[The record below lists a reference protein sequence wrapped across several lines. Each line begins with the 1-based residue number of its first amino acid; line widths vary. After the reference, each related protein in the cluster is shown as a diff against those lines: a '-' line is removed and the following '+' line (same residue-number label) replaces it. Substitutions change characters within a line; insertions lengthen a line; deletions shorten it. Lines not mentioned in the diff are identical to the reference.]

1 MPSLD
6 DRRSWAA
13 AEAKTFEASDRTAA
27 ETVVVDMSG
36 DGVGEPVSGSSNIS
50 EPGAVCLV
58 PPMIEDAGVGLSQL
72 FGDVPNVEIYFESA
86 DSGKLGELQ
95 RADSTLTAIFTD
107 LRNQE
112 TDKDAVNCYS
122 VNNKTR
128 LLMRAVPVKTEN
140 REGDNGS
147 FAENSV
153 PKQIVVPY
161 CLRAKLLDLA
171 HSLPVHGHQSTKRT
185 IQRLTQYFFWPH
197 IYKDVKQYCASC
209 DVCQKLHKSG
219 KLSKAPMM
227 TPPIVDK
234 PFSRLSVDVM
244 GPLPTTRSNNRF
256 IIVIVDHCTRW
267 AECYARPNHTAVTI
281 TRCVA
286 DFMTHFGVA
295 DSVLHDLGADFTSE
309 MFKVFLNYF
318 GIDQFK
324 CSVAHAQTNT
334 TVERTN
340 GSIKSMLRAFVA
352 QHSEDWDEGLC
363 YVSFAYRELPIGELG
378 FSPYE
383 LVFGKAVQS
392 PLTCVYNAW
401 WEEGK
406 DAASPHVID
415 HMLKQRE
422 FIEHA
427 LETVVEQRKVAQMK
441 SKVWYDKKAR
451 STQYNVGDLV
461 LVRQTQP
468 GKPLDLKY
476 LGPYKV
482 LKQTSPVDYL
492 INFGGKRKPQR
503 VIHANLLKKYV
514 TRTEF
519 IAIVNGGSDTEQL
532 FPNEPP
538 DEDEGDEMSMSGRQQ
553 AGDFVTLVR
562 DKTKHLSDPQAA
574 EMQALLYRHASVFAD
589 RPGCA
594 KEFEYHI
601 RLKPD
606 ARPVAQH
613 PYRLSPTHKQLLQQ
627 EIKQMLEDDLI
638 EPAGQEWASPVIV
651 IPKADGTARSV
662 IDYRKCNTMI
672 EGDTFPMARID
683 DMLDEIG
690 QASYLTKLDLSKG
703 FYQMPLSPGSRPIT
717 TFCTPFGSYM
727 FKRVPMGMK
736 TSPAC
741 FNAMMAKCLTD
752 STLLDCT
759 WTTL

>member
-1 MPSLD
+1 VPLGYLTPLKETIELQGFYGDARYQCTLNSIQSALQIRAVVQNACSICYRAGSIVVAISQAGCNWSAGVSIIVGND
-6 DRRSWAA
+6 YGVKFGPVCASSTASVVATDTVTSDGGGCEVASSSAVNAVTRRQAQLAA
-13 AEAKTFEASDRTAA
+13 AEAKAFETSDRTAA

-50 EPGAVCLV
+50 EPEAVCLV
-58 PPMIEDAGVGLSQL
+58 PPMIEDAGVGLSQW
-72 FGDVPNVEIYFESA
+72 FGDAPNVDINFESVN
-86 DSGKLGELQ
+86 SVKLGELQ
-95 RADSTLTAIFTD
+95 RADSTLAAIFTD

-112 TDKDAVNCYS
+112 MDKDAVNCYS
-122 VNNKTR
+122 VNNKTG

-140 REGDNGS
+140 REGDSGS
-147 FAENSV
+147 FAKKSV

-171 HSLPVHGHQSTKRT
+171 HSLPVHGHQSTKRMT
-185 IQRLTQYFFWPH
+185 QRLTQYFFWPH

-267 AECYARPNHTAVTI
+267 AECYARPDHTAVTI

-286 DFMTHFGVA
+286 DFMTRFGVA

-334 TVERTN
+334 AVERTN

-383 LVFGKAVQS
+383 LVFGKSVQS

-406 DAASPHVID
+406 DAASSHVID

-427 LETVVEQRKVAQMK
+427 LETVVKQRKVAQMK
-441 SKVWYDKKAR
+441 WYDKKAR

-482 LKQTSPVDYL
+482 LKVKQTSPVDYL

-503 VIHANLLKKYV
+503 IIHANLLKKYV

-553 AGDFVTLVR
+553 AGDFVTLVC

-574 EMQALLYRHASVFAD
+574 EMQALLHRHASVFAD

-594 KEFEYHI
+594 KKFEYHI
-601 RLKPD
+601 RLQPD

-613 PYRLSPTHKQLLQQ
+613 PYRLSPTYKQLLQQ

-638 EPAGQEWASPVIV
+638 EPAGQE
-651 IPKADGTARSV
+651 
-662 IDYRKCNTMI
+662 
-672 EGDTFPMARID
+672 
-683 DMLDEIG
+683 
-690 QASYLTKLDLSKG
+690 
-703 FYQMPLSPGSRPIT
+703 
-717 TFCTPFGSYM
+717 
-727 FKRVPMGMK
+727 
-736 TSPAC
+736 
-741 FNAMMAKCLTD
+741 
-752 STLLDCT
+752 
-759 WTTL
+759 